1 MRYVLANWK
10 MYPTVSRAVSLFSTI
25 QRGLQE
31 RARSLPTVIVC
42 PPFPALPALAD
53 ILDRRLLRLGAQNC
67 HWEAEGPYTGE
78 VSATMLAGL
87 VDYVLLGH
95 SERRAAGE
103 TDEQIARKVA
113 AAARAGLTPVLFVG
127 EDEPTDAAV
136 QQAEQRLVRGLAEV
150 DPGGCDV
157 LVVYE
162 PTWAVGADAPADT
175 GHVREAVAHLKKRL
189 TELSAGEGTIIYG
202 GSVTADN
209 VGRFIDIESLDGVG
223 ATRACLDER
232 EFLRI
237 VDRVTSPGTD

>member
-10 MYPTVSRAVSLFSTI
+10 MYPTVSQAATLLSKI

-31 RARSLPTVIVC
+31 RASPLPTVIVC

-53 ILDRRLLRLGAQNC
+53 IVDRRLLRLGAQNC

-78 VSATMLAGL
+78 VSPTMLTGL

-113 AAARAGLTPVLFVG
+113 AAGRAGLTPVLFVG
-127 EDEPTDAAV
+127 EDEPSDAAV
-136 QQAEQRLVRGLAEV
+136 QQAEQRLVRALAEV
-150 DPGGCDV
+150 DPGGCEV

-162 PTWAVGADAPADT
+162 PTWAVGADAPAET
-175 GHVREAVAHLKKRL
+175 GHVRDAVAHLRKRL
-189 TELSAGEGTIIYG
+189 TQLSGRDGTIIYG

-209 VGRFIDIESLDGVG
+209 VGWFVDIETLDGVG

-237 VDRVTSPGTD
+237 VDRVAQAGAG